1 MSRPRIR
8 SSWSSLTFPL
18 VGVVAAACS
27 AAGYTQQPG
36 ATSPPQVFRP
46 APTQGPQ
53 PPQHQYPV
61 ATQVPQQPPNPY
73 PDTTFQNPGVNP
85 PTDVRTDPFSTF
97 AMDVDTASWSVA
109 RRFLE
114 DGRLPDPDSV
124 RVEEYINA
132 FPAGYDAPRDA
143 TFAIHVDGATSPF
156 TEEGSVLV
164 RVGLQ
169 SRTVPDELRKPVS
182 LTFVI
187 DTSGSMG
194 MENRLETVKGA
205 LRSLLRGLHANDSVA
220 IVQFGTDASVVLD
233 PTSAAEPESILR
245 AIDSLT
251 PEGSTNAQAGLELG
265 FDIAE
270 ETRRDDAGNRVIIA
284 SDGVANVGF
293 TDAGSLLER
302 IDREVKSGIDLVSV
316 GVGMG
321 NFNDALLEQLAN
333 RGNGFYAYINDQRDA
348 DRVFGH
354 GLTSSLETV
363 ARDAKVQVEFD
374 PATVHTYR
382 LLGYENRALPDQSFR
397 DPGVDAGEVG
407 SGLTVTA
414 LYEVQPWR
422 PGDGHLATV
431 RLRWLDP
438 VTGSEQH
445 LAQDIE
451 AGDLSADYERTDPH
465 FRLVATVAA
474 FGELLRHNPW
484 AERTTLG
491 YVAQQAASLRDA
503 MDGDP
508 DVADF
513 ARLTD
518 MAARLVGR

>member
-1 MSRPRIR
+1 M
-8 SSWSSLTFPL
+8 
-18 VGVVAAACS
+18 
-27 AAGYTQQPG
+27 
-36 ATSPPQVFRP
+36 
-46 APTQGPQ
+46 
-53 PPQHQYPV
+53 
-61 ATQVPQQPPNPY
+61 
-73 PDTTFQNPGVNP
+73 
-85 PTDVRTDPFSTF
+85 
-97 AMDVDTASWSVA
+97 
-109 RRFLE
+109 
-114 DGRLPDPDSV
+114 
-124 RVEEYINA
+124 
-132 FPAGYDAPRDA
+132 
-143 TFAIHVDGATSPF
+143 
-156 TEEGSVLV
+156 LV

-194 MENRLETVKGA
+194 MESRLETVKAA
-205 LRSLLRGLHANDSVA
+205 LRTLLRGLHSNDSVA
-220 IVQFGTDASVVLD
+220 IVQFGTDASVVLE
-233 PTSAAEPESILR
+233 PTSAGEPESILR
-245 AIDSLT
+245 AIDGLE

-265 FDIAE
+265 FDLAE
-270 ETRRDDAGNRVIIA
+270 ETRRDDAANRVIIA
-284 SDGVANVGF
+284 SDGVANVGL

-302 IDREVKSGIDLVSV
+302 LDREVKSGIDLVSV

-321 NFNDALLEQLAN
+321 NFNDALLEQLAD
-333 RGNGFYAYINDQRDA
+333 RGNGFYAYINDQQDA

-374 PATVHTYR
+374 PDTVHSYR

-414 LYEVQPWR
+414 LYEIQPWR
-422 PGDGHLATV
+422 SGDGHLATV

-438 VTGSEQH
+438 ATGSEQH

-451 AGDLSADYERTDPH
+451 AGDLSNDYGRTDPH
-465 FRLVATVAA
+465 FRLAATVAA
-474 FGELLRHNPW
+474 FGEVLRHDPW
-484 AERTTLG
+484 SERTDLG
-491 YVAQQAASLRDA
+491 YVAREAASLRDE

-518 MAARLVGR
+518 LAAQLAHRGE